1 MIEIQRLVKKFG
13 DFAALGPLGFN
24 FDQERILTVIGAS
37 GCGKS
42 TLLRLLA
49 GLETPTQGQI
59 KLDGELITGPHKRIS
74 VAFQEPR
81 LMPWLSVAD
90 NVELAIWDWPVEER
104 KAAVE
109 AALKKV
115 SLTAFAK
122 ALPKQLSGGMAQRVG
137 LARAL
142 VGSPRLL
149 LLDEPFSALD
159 PLTRVR
165 MQDHL
170 LEIVGNEG
178 PNVLFITHDIDEAIV
193 LSDRVIVL
201 DGPPAQIRRDLR
213 IDLPKPRKRSAADF
227 QEIKELLL
235 ADLLPER
242 IGSQEAAAA

>member
-1 MIEIQRLVKKFG
+1 MIEIQQLVKEFDG
-13 DFAALGPLGFN
+13 FQALGPLGFS
-24 FDQERILTVIGAS
+24 FDAERIVSVIGPS

-49 GLETPTQGQI
+49 GLEAPTRGRI
-59 KLDGELITGPHKRIS
+59 RLDGEWVAGPHRRIS

-81 LMPWLSVAD
+81 LMPWLSVAR
-90 NVELAIWDWPVEER
+90 NVELAIWDWPLAER
-104 KAAVE
+104 REAVR
-109 AALKKV
+109 AVLDKVAL
-115 SLTAFAK
+115 SAFAE

-170 LEIVGNEG
+170 LELVGDEG
-178 PNVLFITHDIDEAIV
+178 PNVLLITHDIEEAIV
-193 LSDRVIVL
+193 LSDRVLVL
-201 DGPPAQIRRDLR
+201 DGPPAQIRRDLVV
-213 IDLPKPRKRSAADF
+213 DLPRPRRRATHAF

-242 IGSQEAAAA
+242 GAVLAEAA

>member
-1 MIEIQRLVKKFG
+1 MIDIQRLVKKFD
-13 DFAALGPLGFN
+13 DFTALGPLGFT
-24 FDQERILTVIGAS
+24 FDQERILTVIGPS

-42 TLLRLLA
+42 TLLRLLS
-49 GLETPTQGQI
+49 GLEAPTQGRI
-59 KLDGELITGPHKRIS
+59 RLDGETISGPNPLIS

-81 LMPWLSVAD
+81 LMPWLTVAQ
-90 NVELAIWDWPVEER
+90 NVELAVWDRPDAER
-104 KAAVE
+104 KEAVQ
-109 AALKKV
+109 AALVKV
-115 SLTAFAK
+115 SLTQFAD

-170 LEIVGNEG
+170 LEIVGDDG
-178 PNVLFITHDIDEAIV
+178 PNVLLITHDIDEAIV
-193 LSDRVIVL
+193 LSDRIIVL
-201 DGPPAQIRRDLR
+201 DGPPAQIRRDLVV
-213 IDLPKPRKRSAADF
+213 DLPKPRKRSSREF

-242 IGSQEAAAA
+242 IGALEEAA

>member
-13 DFAALGPLGFN
+13 DFAALGPLGFS
-24 FDQERILTVIGAS
+24 FGQERILTVIGAS

-49 GLETPTQGQI
+49 GLETPTQGHV
-59 KLDGELITGPHKRIS
+59 KLDGEAITGPHKRIS

-81 LMPWLSVAD
+81 LMPWLSVAQ
-90 NVELAIWDWPVEER
+90 NVEFAVWDWPVDER
-104 KAAVE
+104 KAAVD

-115 SLTAFAK
+115 SLSAFAD

-170 LEIVGNEG
+170 LEIVGDDG

-201 DGPPAQIRRDLR
+201 NGPPAQIRRDLR
-213 IDLPKPRKRSAADF
+213 IDLPKPRKRASSDF
-227 QEIKELLL
+227 QELKELLL
-235 ADLLPER
+235 ADLLPDR
-242 IGSQEAAAA
+242 LDALQPA

>member
-1 MIEIQRLVKKFG
+1 MIDIRRLEKKFG
-13 DFAALGPLGFN
+13 DFAALGPLGFS
-24 FDQERILTVIGAS
+24 FDKERILTVIGPS

-49 GLETPTQGQI
+49 GLEAPTQGRI
-59 KLDGELITGPHKRIS
+59 RLDDEVVNGPHPRIS

-90 NVELAIWDWPVEER
+90 NVELAVWDRPVAER
-104 KAAVE
+104 KEAVR
-109 AALKKV
+109 AALAKV
-115 SLTAFAK
+115 SLTAFAE

-170 LEIVGNEG
+170 LEIVGNDG

-193 LSDRVIVL
+193 LSDRIIVL
-201 DGPPAQIRRDLR
+201 DGPPAQIRRDL
-213 IDLPKPRKRSAADF
+213 IVDLPKPRKRSSQAF

-235 ADLLPER
+235 GDLLPAR
-242 IGSQEAAAA
+242 IGEVEETV

>member
-1 MIEIQRLVKKFG
+1 MIEIQRLVKKFN
-13 DFAALGPLGFN
+13 DFAALGPLGFS
-24 FDQERILTVIGAS
+24 FDQERILTVIGPS

-49 GLETPTQGQI
+49 GLESPTQGRI
-59 KLDGELITGPHKRIS
+59 RLDGELVSGPHRQIS

-81 LMPWLSVAD
+81 LMPWLSVAQ
-90 NVELAIWDWPVEER
+90 NVELAVWDWPAAER
-104 KAAVE
+104 KAAVR
-109 AALKKV
+109 AALSKV
-115 SLTAFAK
+115 SLTAFAD

-142 VGSPRLL
+142 VGRPRLL

-170 LEIVGNEG
+170 LDIVGDDG
-178 PNVLFITHDIDEAIV
+178 PNVLLITHDIDEAIV
-193 LSDRVIVL
+193 LSDRIIVL
-201 DGPPAQIRRDLR
+201 DGPPAQIRRDLVV
-213 IDLPKPRKRSAADF
+213 DLPKPRKRSSRAF

-242 IGSQEAAAA
+242 IGALQEAA